1 MNQVRPATDGRSISD
16 RTLRRLAAAGW
27 LLTVAITV
35 AALAIRVI
43 SGAPPLP
50 NRFGL
55 GDVATVAFSVNQ
67 LTSATAGVL
76 VLSRLPRHL
85 VGWFLLATGLFYS
98 VSIASATIASA
109 AVANPS
115 LGLGLA
121 RWGGWLAWLGSFGA
135 GVALGAMVILFPDG
149 RLPSPR
155 VAWLLRG
162 FAIWTVA
169 FVIVIGL
176 QPGPM
181 FLLTTLENPIGFGPD
196 VLGAIGPGNLQG
208 AAVVGGILALIG
220 TLVILTRFRSST
232 GTERLQLKWFTS
244 AVVLAMTAFAV
255 TLGVGFVGSVGGTE
269 WPLAVFALASAS
281 IPIAI
286 GIAILRYR
294 LYAIDRI
301 VNRTLVYA
309 IVSGVLVSV
318 YGISVLL
325 LQAPLAAITG
335 GETIAVAASTLA
347 VAALFQSVRSRVQKL
362 VDRRFYRSHY
372 DAAGIVD
379 GFGQRLRGGVAI
391 AAVRDEIAGVVDR
404 AVAPRTVSVW
414 LRGPAQ
420 AVAEQIDES
429 PISRNEFRTRE
440 A

>member
-1 MNQVRPATDGRSISD
+1 MSRVETMRGRSISD
-16 RTLRRLAAAGW
+16 LTLRRLALGGW
-27 LLTVAITV
+27 LLTIAITV

-55 GDVATVAFSVNQ
+55 GDAATVAFSVNQ
-67 LTSATAGVL
+67 LASATAGVL

-85 VGWFLLATGLFYS
+85 VGWFLLATGLSYA

-109 AVANPS
+109 AVADTS

-121 RWGGWLAWLGSFGA
+121 RWAGWLAWLGSFGA
-135 GVALGAMVILFPDG
+135 GAAVFAIVVLFPDG
-149 RLPSPR
+149 RPAFPGLR
-155 VAWLLRG
+155 WMVRG

-169 FVIVIGL
+169 FILVIGL

-181 FLLTTLENPIGFGPD
+181 FLLTTLENPIGIGPD

-208 AAVVGGILALIG
+208 AAGVGAILALG
-220 TLVILTRFRSST
+220 GVLVIVRRFRAST
-232 GTERLQLKWFTS
+232 GTERQQLKWFTS
-244 AVVLAMTAFAV
+244 AVILAMAAFAV
-255 TLGVGFVGSVGGTE
+255 TLGFGFLGNVGSTE
-269 WPLAVFALASAS
+269 WPLAIFALASAG

-309 IVSGVLVSV
+309 IVSAVLVAV
-318 YGISVLL
+318 YASSVLI

-347 VAALFQSVRSRVQKL
+347 VAVLFQSVRSRVQKV
-362 VDRRFYRSHY
+362 VDRRFNRSQY
-372 DAAGIVD
+372 DTARIVD
-379 GFGQRLRGGVAI
+379 VFGQRLRGGVAI
-391 AAVRDEIAGVVDR
+391 AAVRDEIAGVVDL

>member
-1 MNQVRPATDGRSISD
+1 DL
-16 RTLRRLAAAGW
+16 TLRRIAIAGW
-27 LLTVAITV
+27 LLTVALTA
-35 AALAIRVI
+35 AALAIRIVC
-43 SGAPPLP
+43 GAPPLP

-55 GDVATVAFSVNQ
+55 GDAATVAFGINQ

-76 VLSRLPRHL
+76 VLSRLPRQR

-109 AVANPS
+109 SVANAS

-121 RWGGWLAWLGSFGA
+121 RWGGWFAWLGSLGA
-135 GVALGAMVILFPDG
+135 GVALFAMVILFPDG
-149 RLPSPR
+149 RPSPGFG
-155 VAWLLRG
+155 WLFRG
-162 FAIWTVA
+162 LAIWTSA
-169 FVIVIGL
+169 FVLVIGL

-181 FLLTTLENPIGFGPD
+181 FLMTTLDNPIGIGPD
-196 VLGAIGPGNLQG
+196 VLGAIGRGNLQG
-208 AAVVGGILALIG
+208 AAVVGGVLAFIG
-220 TLVILTRFRSST
+220 ALVILTRFRAST

-309 IVSGVLVSV
+309 IVSAILVAVYGLSVLV
-318 YGISVLL
+318 

-347 VAALFQSVRSRVQKL
+347 VAALFQSVRSRVQKF
-362 VDRRFYRSHY
+362 VDRRFNRSRY
-372 DAAGIVD
+372 DTAWIVD
-379 GFGQRLRGGVAI
+379 GFGQRMRGGVAI
-391 AAVRDEIAGVVDR
+391 GAVRDEIAGVVDR

-414 LRGPAQ
+414 LRGTAPAM
-420 AVAEQIDES
+420 AGEIIES